1 MKILF
6 LAQIFFIITLFF
18 NSHRYQ
24 LLQKIV
30 RIGIISCVLI
40 FLGYFIYSKNN
51 YFGEQLSIQ
60 LINKN
65 PELLDFYSIEVG
77 KDEDKVNHIGKI
89 RSNYYSVVG
98 LEMSG
103 TDEFWLV
110 GLKGENIKYFTQHVV
125 QNKNEDM
132 RIEASH
138 YLNQSIQL
146 SEKAK
151 EDILYHEEENKL
163 EAVWVGLNVLFLFVN
178 LVTLLSGKKKS
189 H

>member
-6 LAQIFFIITLFF
+6 LAQIFIITLFF
-18 NSHRYQ
+18 NDHRYQ

-30 RIGIISCVLI
+30 RIGVVSCVLI

-51 YFGEQLSIQ
+51 YFGEQLPIQ

-65 PELLDFYSIEVG
+65 PEPLDFYSIEVG

-89 RSNYYSVVG
+89 RPNYYSIVG

-132 RIEASH
+132 RIEAS

-151 EDILYHEEENKL
+151 EEILHHEEGNKS